1 MAPCLRALV
10 ALVAMSTACAPAAER
25 EPTTEEDKTLY
36 SLGFGL
42 ARTLAGFALSEAELE
57 VVKLGLTDAALG
69 REPRVATQA
78 YSADIQRLQRDRA
91 ASRAEAEVALARAFL
106 EQAAAEPG
114 AVRAESGLVIQEIAP
129 GTGEQPGPTDTLRVH
144 YHGTLRDGTVF
155 DSSVEREKPAVFSLN
170 RVIPCWTE
178 ALQQMRVGGKIKL
191 VCPPEL
197 AYGNRGAPPKIAPGA
212 ALSFEVELIEIVQQ

>member
-36 SLGFGL
+36 SLGFAM
-42 ARTLAGFALSEAELE
+42 ARSLTGFTLSESEIE
-57 VVKLGLTDAALG
+57 VVKLGLTDAVLG
-69 REPRVATQA
+69 REPRVPTEA
-78 YSADIQRLQRDRA
+78 YSADIQRLQQDRA
-91 ASRAEAEVALARAFL
+91 ASQAESEVALAIAFL

-129 GTGEQPGPTDTLRVH
+129 GTGEQPGPTDTVRVH

-155 DSSVEREKPAVFSLN
+155 DSSVERGTPALFPLN

-178 ALQQMRVGGKIKL
+178 ALQQMRVGGKRKL

-197 AYGNRGAPPKIAPGA
+197 AYGDRGAPPKIAPGA
-212 ALSFEVELIEIVQQ
+212 ALSFEVELIEIVQP